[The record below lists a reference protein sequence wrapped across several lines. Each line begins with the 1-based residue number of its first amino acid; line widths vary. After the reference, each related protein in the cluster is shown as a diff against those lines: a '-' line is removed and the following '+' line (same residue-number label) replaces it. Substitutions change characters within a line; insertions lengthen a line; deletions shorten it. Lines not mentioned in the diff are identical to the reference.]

1 MKIFRKPPATKLF
14 GDPRLIRIH
23 TGEKPFKCDH
33 CGRAF
38 RQPGNLTRHRLTHTT
53 VSPIL
58 AIANRHTSTSVS
70 GQTVCMHSL

>member
-1 MKIFRKPPATKLF
+1 MDDFQ
-14 GDPRLIRIH
+14 RIH

-53 VSPIL
+53 VKPYVCTHCDK
-58 AIANRHTSTSVS
+58 AFNRASNLHTHMRTHS
-70 GQTVCMHSL
+70 GK